1 MDFLVS
7 FVFGAFVGS
16 TIALLL
22 MGIVVG
28 GSRNDKN

>member
-7 FVFGAFVGS
+7 FVFGALVGS

-22 MGIVVG
+22 MGIIG
-28 GSRNDKN
+28 GSSNDKD